1 MGALED
7 LLNEQKKKQM
17 ALRQKQIQQKM
28 LQQQQGAAFA
38 VNPAMQQQQPQIAQ
52 PGGIVQP
59 RAQLQQP
66 VIQPGQQTVYNRN
79 AR

>member
-7 LLNEQKKKQM
+7 LMDQQKKKQM

-28 LQQQQGAAFA
+28 LQQQGAAFA